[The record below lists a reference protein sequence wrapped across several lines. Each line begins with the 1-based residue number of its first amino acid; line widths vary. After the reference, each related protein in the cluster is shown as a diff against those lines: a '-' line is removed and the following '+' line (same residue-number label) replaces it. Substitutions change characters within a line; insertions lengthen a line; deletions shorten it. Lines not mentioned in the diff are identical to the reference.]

1 MASQQERLDFSD
13 GLDAVRKAVQLA
25 VAKRQRFAVYWLNG
39 RYVVKSFAASSK
51 GVLCEV
57 CRP

>member
-13 GLDAVRKAVQLA
+13 GLDAVQLA